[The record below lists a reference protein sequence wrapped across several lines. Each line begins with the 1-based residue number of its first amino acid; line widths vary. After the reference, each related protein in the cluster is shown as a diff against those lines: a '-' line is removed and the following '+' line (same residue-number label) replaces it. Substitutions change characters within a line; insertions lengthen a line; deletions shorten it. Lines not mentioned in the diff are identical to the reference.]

1 MKPNPAI
8 RTVLFDLDGTII
20 DTNQLIIDS
29 FMNAMTDIP
38 LTRETIIPHM
48 GTTLQ
53 NQLRVFSGLEDVR
66 ELEQAYRKYNLAHH
80 DSMVKPFPHVQEV
93 VKALHASGIRLG
105 IVTTKIRPTT
115 MKVLEMFDLSRYME
129 AIVTVTDVSN
139 PKPHAEPV
147 LMALEKM
154 GADPASALMVG
165 DSPADIQSAQN
176 AGVRAA
182 AVAWS
187 LKGEAA
193 LSGYGPDYMLHDMRD
208 LYELTGTERREA

>member
-1 MKPNPAI
+1 MNSTI
-8 RTVLFDLDGTII
+8 QTVLFDLDGTII

-29 FMNAMTDIP
+29 FMNAVTGTP

-53 NQLRVFSGLEDVR
+53 NQLRIFSGLEDVR

-80 DSMVKPFPHVQEV
+80 DSMVKPFPHVQQV
-93 VKALHASGIRLG
+93 VRDLHEAGIRLG
-105 IVTTKIRPTT
+105 VVTTKIRPTT
-115 MKVLEMFDLSRYME
+115 MKVLEMFDLYRYMD
-129 AIVTVTDVSN
+129 AIVTVTDVTH

-154 GADPASALMVG
+154 GVDPSTALMVG

-187 LKGEAA
+187 LKGEET
-193 LSGYGPDYMLHDMRD
+193 LSTYKPDFMLHDMRD
-208 LYELTGTERREA
+208 LYEVTGIGRREA

>member
-1 MKPNPAI
+1 MNPAI

-29 FMNAMTDIP
+29 FMNTVTGSS

-53 NQLRVFSGLEDVR
+53 NQLRVFSGLDDVR
-66 ELEQAYRKYNLAHH
+66 ELEQAYRAYNLAHH
-80 DSMVKPFPHVQEV
+80 DSMVKPFPHVQQV
-93 VKALHASGIRLG
+93 IHDLHAAGIRLG
-105 IVTTKIRPTT
+105 VVTTKIRPTT
-115 MKVLEMFDLSRYME
+115 MKVLEMFDLYRYME
-129 AIVTVTDVSN
+129 AVVTVTDVTH

-147 LMALEKM
+147 RMALEKM
-154 GADPASALMVG
+154 GAEAETALMVG

-187 LKGEAA
+187 LKGEQE
-193 LSGYGPDYMLHDMRD
+193 LSGYGPDHMLHDMRD

>member
-1 MKPNPAI
+1 MNSTI
-8 RTVLFDLDGTII
+8 QTVLFDLDGTII

-29 FMNAMTDIP
+29 FMNAVTGTP

-53 NQLRVFSGLEDVR
+53 HQLRVFSGLEDVR

-80 DSMVKPFPHVQEV
+80 DSMVKPFPHVQQV
-93 VKALHASGIRLG
+93 VRGLHEAGIRLG
-105 IVTTKIRPTT
+105 VVTTKIRPTT
-115 MKVLEMFDLSRYME
+115 MKVLEMFDLYRYMD
-129 AIVTVTDVSN
+129 AVVTVTDVTH

-154 GADPASALMVG
+154 GMDPSTALMVG

-187 LKGEAA
+187 LKGAEA
-193 LSGYGPDYMLHDMRD
+193 LSAYKPDFMLHDMRD
-208 LYELTGTERREA
+208 LYEVTGIGRREA

>member
-1 MKPNPAI
+1 MNSTI
-8 RTVLFDLDGTII
+8 QTVLFDLDGTII

-29 FMNAMTDIP
+29 FMNAVTGTP

-53 NQLRVFSGLEDVR
+53 NQLRIFSGLEDVR

-80 DSMVKPFPHVQEV
+80 DSMVKPFPHVQQV
-93 VKALHASGIRLG
+93 VRDLHEAGIRLG
-105 IVTTKIRPTT
+105 VVTTKIRPTT
-115 MKVLEMFDLSRYME
+115 MKVLEMFDLYRYMD
-129 AIVTVTDVSN
+129 AIVTVTDVTH

-154 GADPASALMVG
+154 GVDPSKALMVG

-187 LKGEAA
+187 LKGEET
-193 LSGYGPDYMLHDMRD
+193 LSTYKPDFMLHDMRD
-208 LYELTGTERREA
+208 LYEVTGIGRREA

>member
-1 MKPNPAI
+1 MTTPPKI
-8 RTVLFDLDGTII
+8 STVLFDLDGTII

-29 FMNAMTDIP
+29 FMNAMSDIP

-53 NQLRVFSGLEDVR
+53 NQLQVFSGLEDVR
-66 ELEQAYRKYNLAHH
+66 ELEQAYRQYNLAHH

-93 VKALHASGIRLG
+93 IQTLHASGIRLG
-105 IVTTKIRPTT
+105 VVTTKIRPTT
-115 MKVLEMFDLSRYME
+115 MKVLDMFDLTSYME
-129 AIVTVTDVSN
+129 AIVTVTDVTH

-147 LMALEKM
+147 QMALEKM
-154 GADPASALMVG
+154 GVDPKTALMVG

-176 AGVRAA
+176 AGVYAA

-187 LKGEAA
+187 LKGEAV
-193 LSGYGPDYMLHDMRD
+193 LSGYNPDHIIRDMRD
-208 LYELTGTERREA
+208 LYALTGTGA

>member
-1 MKPNPAI
+1 MNSTIK
-8 RTVLFDLDGTII
+8 TVLFDLDGTII

-29 FMNAMTDIP
+29 FIHTMADIP

-48 GTTLQ
+48 GTTLE

-66 ELEQAYRKYNLAHH
+66 ELEQAYRKYNLTHH
-80 DSMVKPFPHVQEV
+80 DAMVQPFPHVQQV
-93 VKALHASGIRLG
+93 VRDLHAAGIRLG
-105 IVTTKIRPTT
+105 VVTTKIRPTS
-115 MKVLEMFDLSRYME
+115 MKVLEMFDLYRYME
-129 AIVTVTDVSN
+129 TVVTVTDVTH

-147 LMALEKM
+147 LMALDQM
-154 GADPASALMVG
+154 GADPKTAIMIG

-187 LKGEAA
+187 LKGEKT
-193 LSGYGPDYMLHDMRD
+193 LSGYSPDYMLHDMRD
-208 LYELTGTERREA
+208 LYKLTGTERREA

>member
-1 MKPNPAI
+1 MNPAI
-8 RTVLFDLDGTII
+8 KTVLFDLDGTII

-29 FMNAMTDIP
+29 FMNIMRDVP

-48 GTTLQ
+48 GTTLE

-66 ELEQAYRKYNLAHH
+66 ELEQAYRTYNLAHH

-93 VKALHASGIRLG
+93 VRDLHAAGIRLG
-105 IVTTKIRPTT
+105 VVTTKIRPTS
-115 MKVLEMFDLSRYME
+115 MKVLQMFDLYRYMD
-129 AIVTVTDVSN
+129 AVVTVTDVTN

-147 LMALEKM
+147 LTALEQM
-154 GADPASALMVG
+154 GADPETALMVG
-165 DSPADIQSAQN
+165 DSPADIRSAQN

-187 LKGEAA
+187 LKGETV
-193 LSGYGPDYMLHDMRD
+193 LSGYNPDYMLRDMRD
-208 LYELTGTERREA
+208 LYQLTGTERREA

>member
-1 MKPNPAI
+1 MNPAI
-8 RTVLFDLDGTII
+8 KTVLFDLDGTII

-29 FMNAMTDIP
+29 FMNIMHDVP

-66 ELEQAYRKYNLAHH
+66 ELEKAYRTYNLAHH

-93 VKALHASGIRLG
+93 VRDLHAAGIRLG
-105 IVTTKIRPTT
+105 VVTTKIRPTS
-115 MKVLEMFDLSRYME
+115 MKVLEMFDLYRYMD
-129 AIVTVTDVSN
+129 AVVTVTDVTN

-147 LMALEKM
+147 LVALERM
-154 GADPASALMVG
+154 GADPKTALMVG
-165 DSPADIQSAQN
+165 DSPADIRSAQN

-187 LKGEAA
+187 LKGEAV
-193 LSGYGPDYMLHDMRD
+193 LSGYNPDYMLRDMRD
-208 LYELTGTERREA
+208 LYQLTGTERREA

>member
-1 MKPNPAI
+1 MNPAI
-8 RTVLFDLDGTII
+8 KTVLFDLDGTII

-29 FMNAMTDIP
+29 FMNIMGDVP

-53 NQLRVFSGLEDVR
+53 NQLRVFSGLDDVR

-93 VKALHASGIRLG
+93 VKDLHASGVRLG
-105 IVTTKIRPTT
+105 VVTTKIRPTS
-115 MKVLEMFDLSRYME
+115 MKVLQMFDLYRYMD
-129 AIVTVTDVSN
+129 AVVTVTDVTH

-147 LMALEKM
+147 LKALELM
-154 GADPASALMVG
+154 GADPDTALMVG
-165 DSPADIQSAQN
+165 DSPADIQSAKN

-187 LKGEAA
+187 LKGETA
-193 LSGYGPDYMLHDMRD
+193 LADYDPEYMLRDMRD
-208 LYELTGTERREA
+208 LYELTGTERRDT